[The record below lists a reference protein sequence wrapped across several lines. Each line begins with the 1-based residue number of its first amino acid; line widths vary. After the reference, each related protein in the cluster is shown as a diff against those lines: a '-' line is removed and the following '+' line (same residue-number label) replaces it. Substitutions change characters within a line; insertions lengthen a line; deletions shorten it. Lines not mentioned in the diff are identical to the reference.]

1 MAVVRTVLL
10 IATLLWAVS
19 CCLGLPWVDSDDTLE
34 AIEER
39 IERDTSGTKQCSV
52 TTTCITSGQS
62 GISALTQ
69 ITVPEDDPDAC
80 NAMINNIRRENP
92 GCDVTSDCC

>member
-1 MAVVRTVLL
+1 MTHWRP
-10 IATLLWAVS
+10 WRRVS
-19 CCLGLPWVDSDDTLE
+19 TGVFHRQPWLQHCNHH
-34 AIEER
+34 AG

-69 ITVPEDDPDAC
+69 ITVPENDPDAC
-80 NAMINNIRRENP
+80 NAIINNIRRENP